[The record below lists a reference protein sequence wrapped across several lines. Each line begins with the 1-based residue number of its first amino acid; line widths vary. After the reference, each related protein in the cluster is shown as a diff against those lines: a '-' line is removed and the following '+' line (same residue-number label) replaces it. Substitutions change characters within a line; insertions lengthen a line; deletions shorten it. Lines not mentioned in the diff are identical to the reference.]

1 MGGAKKQTVSYW
13 YKLIAHFGF
22 AKGPVDAM
30 LEWRGGDRVI
40 WKGRQETSG
49 IISVNKPDLYGG
61 ESAEGGVVGD
71 FELMMGEHDQ
81 APNSYLASIF
91 GALQSAYRGRLT
103 GVLRGAKI
111 GAGNPYPKAMA
122 WKFVRILKGWDD
134 DVCWYPEKAGVPIA
148 SAESTIS
155 TFIEDYSQGLAPYT
169 AVAGGP
175 SLDGFTVD
183 TAMGG
188 PAMRIDGAYL
198 GSSRTIRRYTP
209 SGAWLG
215 FSVEATLDEA
225 AADDNAVLY
234 FFGPS
239 GETEVA
245 IGILNINRQAIY
257 APGGVQR
264 ATFWAFGS
272 YEDSATG
279 VALTDVTLD
288 PLLVY
293 RFEGDYLAEEGRWE
307 LRTYED
313 GSLINTVSMPVAG
326 PPGSVNNIRFQS
338 EIAAGLAHFGPVS
351 YSYVPVAFDQLG
363 MNPAHILYD
372 SITSRKENG
381 GMGEPTGRINEAS
394 FEAAADKAYSEGF
407 GLCTTWKGGESAE
420 QFQQRICNVVGWN
433 CSQDILDGQYYID
446 MLRGDYVLEDLP
458 VITDDDIIEFRAE
471 PNSLTEAINHLSVAW
486 YNQETMEA
494 RVTTPVQ
501 SLGAIEGAGG
511 VIPEVRE
518 YYEIPSESLALRVA
532 DRDLRAG
539 ATPLW
544 RFQILANRRA
554 LSLRRPGRYFRLMA
568 PNRGFADMVCVV
580 SEIGFGSFENGAI
593 QVNAIQDGFS
603 LADTVFVDP
612 QNSLDEQPNG
622 AALPP
627 PASIAIESPY
637 VELASALATADK
649 DALTEDSGYLQ
660 VGAARPTGS
669 LNYALATAIAGSDF
683 EVAGANA
690 DWTPTALL
698 AETPLEGVPAT
709 VIAYNSA
716 SLLDNVVIGT
726 WALWGSEIVRVDAV
740 DQDGELLTL
749 GRGCGDTVPQ
759 EHSANER
766 VWFIGDWYGSDNKE
780 YAAGEDVQAKALTR
794 TGQDQLALGAA
805 PTLEV
810 TMDSRQA
817 RPYPPGKLRITDD
830 NETNVAYPATTR
842 VGELEV
848 SWAHRDRL
856 LQADLLVPEGDADVG
871 PEAGTTYNVRYY
883 LNDVLD
889 EEEIG
894 ILGTSAAPYTLSGNG
909 SVRVEV
915 ESERDG
921 LVSWQIAT
929 AEFPYLASPNNTRIV
944 VGGNRRITVGGNA
957 RATKG

>member
-71 FELMMGEHDQ
+71 FELMMGEPDQ

-122 WKFVRILKGWDD
+122 WKFERIYKGWDD
-134 DVCWYPEKAGVPIA
+134 GVCWYPEKAGIPITA
-148 SAESTIS
+148 PSVEE
-155 TFIEDYSQGLAPYT
+155 FVVVEDFSQGLDPYISPSGT
-169 AVAGGP
+169 LSDFTIITGGGESVIEIAGTVH
-175 SLDGFTVD
+175 DTRVIRTVD
-183 TAMGG
+183 AGQLRKVEFDFSMV
-188 PAMRIDGAYL
+188 
-198 GSSRTIRRYTP
+198 TI
-209 SGAWLG
+209 
-215 FSVEATLDEA
+215 
-225 AADDNAVLY
+225 AADDFGVMDLFSATDSYSFGFVILREIAFSEGLRRPAVN
-234 FFGPS
+234 FTGDGFSGGPGTLMGDGAVDLE
-239 GETEVA
+239 GEWYSFEATYNEA
-245 IGILNINRQAIY
+245 GPNWDCILWQGTSMLDEFSVPVTGPIDVGKIQFRSQGT
-257 APGGVQR
+257 GGVGR
-264 ATFWAFGS
+264 FANIR
-272 YEDSATG
+272 
-279 VALTDVTLD
+279 LTLSG
-288 PLLVY
+288 L
-293 RFEGDYLAEEGRWE
+293 
-307 LRTYED
+307 
-313 GSLINTVSMPVAG
+313 VAG
-326 PPGSVNNIRFQS
+326 ASS
-338 EIAAGLAHFGPVS
+338 
-351 YSYVPVAFDQLG
+351 

-394 FEAAADKAYSEGF
+394 FQAAADKAHEEGF
-407 GLCTTWKGGESAE
+407 GLCTTWRGGESAE

-458 VITDDDIIEFRAE
+458 VVTDDDIIEFRAE

-486 YNQETMEA
+486 YNHETMEA

-518 YYEIPSESLALRVA
+518 YYEIPYESLALRVA

-612 QNSLDEQPNG
+612 QDSLEEQPNG
-622 AALPP
+622 VAIAP
-627 PASIAIESPY
+627 PAAVAMESPY

-649 DALTEDSGYLQ
+649 DALNLESGYLQ

-669 LNYALATAIAGSDF
+669 LNYALATAIAGNEF
-683 EVAGANA
+683 EVTGANA

-698 AETPLEGVPAT
+698 AASLLSGVPET
-709 VIAYNSA
+709 VIAYTNG
-716 SLLDNVVIGT
+716 SLLDNVVLGT
-726 WALWGSEIVRVDAV
+726 WALWGNEIVRVDDI
-740 DQDGELLTL
+740 DQDADTMTL
-749 GRGCGDTVPQ
+749 ARGCGDTVPQ
-759 EHSANER
+759 SHAADER
-766 VWFIGDWYGSDNKE
+766 IWFIGDWYGTDNKE
-780 YAAGEDVQAKALTR
+780 YAAGEGVEAKTLTR
-794 TGQDQLALGAA
+794 TGQDQLELSEA

-810 TMDSRQA
+810 TMNSRQA
-817 RPYPPGKLRITDD
+817 RPYPPGKLRITDIGYS
-830 NETNVAYPATTR
+830 NVAYPASAF
-842 VGELEV
+842 GELAV
-848 SWAHRDRL
+848 TWAHRDRL
-856 LQADLLVPEGDADVG
+856 LQADLLVPEGDSDTG
-871 PEAGTTYNVRYY
+871 PEAGTVYNVRYY

-889 EEEIG
+889 EEE
-894 ILGTSAAPYTLSGNG
+894 LGVTGTAATPYTLSGNG
-909 SVRVEV
+909 TARVEV
-915 ESERDG
+915 ESEISG
-921 LVSWQIAT
+921 LVSWQAAT
-929 AEFPYLASPNNTRIV
+929 AEFIYATTPNDTRIRVGGDRRIV
-944 VGGNRRITVGGNA
+944 VGGDVRTSRS
-957 RATKG
+957 